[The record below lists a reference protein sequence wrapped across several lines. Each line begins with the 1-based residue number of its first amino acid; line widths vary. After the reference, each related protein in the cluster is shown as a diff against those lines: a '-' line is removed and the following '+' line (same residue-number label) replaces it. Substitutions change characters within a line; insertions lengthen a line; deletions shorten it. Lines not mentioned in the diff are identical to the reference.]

1 MLSQYNQREGKI
13 GTVNKYRKEI
23 FKSILKYIEEY
34 QELNDIIIGGD
45 MNQDTALLEVQAF
58 YAHLGVKDVY

>member
-1 MLSQYNQREGKI
+1 LLSQYNQREGNI

-45 MNQDTALLEVQAF
+45 MNQDTTLLEVQAF